1 MQQFARVLTDQG
13 AIPVILKGKEHLDL
27 RPTVSD
33 ITPDVIADG
42 TLTSVDT
49 SRLSPVAGNF
59 TYLAPIKG
67 VRQIAATGFNYKKHI
82 EEFKMKPPT
91 EPEVFLKAMSSLTGP
106 FDPISRGGN
115 HGVKL
120 DWETELAIVIGRE
133 AKDISV
139 ADAADYIFGYVCI
152 NDISDRTTQVDA
164 EGQQHLVRAKSRPT
178 YSPIGPYLTTG
189 VDGMKLD
196 VWTKLNGRFEQQG
209 NTSDMLFS
217 VNEMVAYFST
227 HMALLPGDLLATGTP
242 PGVGF
247 GKNRFM
253 EVGDVLECGIAD
265 LGSQRHEIKA

>member
-1 MQQFARVLTDQG
+1 MQQFARVLTDKG
-13 AIPVILKGKEHLDL
+13 AVPVILKGDKHLDL
-27 RPTVSD
+27 RPIVSD
-33 ITPDVIADG
+33 VSADAIADG
-42 TLTSVDT
+42 VLVDVDT
-49 SRLSPVAGNF
+49 SRLSPVGGHF
-59 TYLAPIKG
+59 TYLAPIAG
-67 VRQIAATGFNYKKHI
+67 VRQVAATGFNYKKHI

-91 EPEVFLKAMSSLTGP
+91 EPEVFLKATSSLTGP
-106 FDPISRGGN
+106 FDAISRGGN
-115 HGVKL
+115 QGVKL

-133 AKDISV
+133 AKDIS
-139 ADAADYIFGYVCI
+139 AAEAPDHIFGYVCI

-189 VDGMKLD
+189 IDAMKLD

-253 EVGDVLECGIAD
+253 AIGDVLECGIAN
-265 LGSQRHEIKA
+265 LGAQRHEIRT